1 MILFP
6 NTWTFPPYL
15 KCFSLE
21 TQIFFIRDPSPSL
34 SSETPSLSWGTPPF
48 SLETPSFIR
57 GPGLS
62 LTSETP
68 LFLLETPDFHWSLD
82 GNLWGFQN
90 YSRALILIQII
101 VCCKQ
106 TFAELSNCEKIY
118 PTNGKTAFSNQKY
131 LGLGGGYTVFL
142 KNCKWNP
149 KTKDSKCVT
158 V

>member
-1 MILFP
+1 MSFLIPGLFLP
-6 NTWTFPPYL
+6 NWSAFHWRP
-15 KCFSLE
+15 
-21 TQIFFIRDPSPSL
+21 QFFIRDSSPSL
-34 SSETPSLSWGTPPF
+34 SSETPGLSWG
-48 SLETPSFIR
+48 TPSFIR

-68 LFLLETPDFHWSLD
+68 LFSLRPPIFI
-82 GNLWGFQN
+82 GVSTEIWGFQN
-90 YSRALILIQII
+90 YSRALILIQIL

-106 TFAELSNCEKIY
+106 TFAKLSNCEKIY

-131 LGLGGGYTVFL
+131 LGLGGGNTVFL

-149 KTKDSKCVT
+149 KTKDSKFVT

>member
-1 MILFP
+1 M
-6 NTWTFPPYL
+6 

-21 TQIFFIRDPSPSL
+21 TPIFYQGLQSKLIIRDPRLIMGDPKFYQRPRL
-34 SSETPSLSWGTPPF
+34 KLNIRNPTLFIGDPPI
-48 SLETPSFIR
+48 FI
-57 GPGLS
+57 GVS
-62 LTSETP
+62 TEI
-68 LFLLETPDFHWSLD
+68 
-82 GNLWGFQN
+82 WGFQN
-90 YSRALILIQII
+90 YSRALILIQIL

-131 LGLGGGYTVFL
+131 LGLGGGNTVFL

-149 KTKDSKCVT
+149 KTKDSKFVT